1 MPETTA
7 GRPSIRAL
15 TRREFVALG
24 AAAAGAAALTGE
36 ALGAPARADRES
48 GGAETRRLTLPAE
61 PSQNPAFM
69 ARAGAD
75 GGLLLWR
82 AEPAGK
88 AGGFRLNRAG
98 RAVWR
103 LCDGTRDAAAIGA
116 EYGRRGAGPAAQGAA
131 FVARLL
137 ELGVVV
143 AGGSVAAAPGFPTPP
158 PGGCYHRRVEP
169 GDPVS
174 S

>member
-1 MPETTA
+1 MPETTKT
-7 GRPSIRAL
+7 GPSVRAL

-24 AAAAGAAALTGE
+24 AAAAGGAALAGELIAAPAGAGAAA
-36 ALGAPARADRES
+36 
-48 GGAETRRLTLPAE
+48 RRVALPAE